1 MRGLIVAY
9 DVHQFQVVVGE
20 EVFEDALAV
29 QARVRVE
36 GVRDCR
42 DDASRALYPMVQIP
56 RLEDDALLVAAIGV
70 DDVRDAI
77 AAGGRVPTTLA
88 LKVAVRR
95 THGGCVAPIEVRA
108 EVARVLERR
117 AQRRAEFMDALRGQ
131 VAILEQVVFGRV
143 EVLLYSVL
151 GSP

>member
-70 DDVRDAI
+70 DDVR
-77 AAGGRVPTTLA
+77 
-88 LKVAVRR
+88 
-95 THGGCVAPIEVRA
+95 
-108 EVARVLERR
+108 
-117 AQRRAEFMDALRGQ
+117 
-131 VAILEQVVFGRV
+131 
-143 EVLLYSVL
+143 
-151 GSP
+151 